1 VEEGDGLCEL
11 DMIAEERPLID
22 DERLRKEDISKEIER
37 IVLLKE
43 VRWRQKSRA
52 LWLREGDQNTK
63 FFNCLANSHRRNNSV
78 ESQVVNGI
86 MTSDSTE

>member
-11 DMIAEERPLID
+11 DMIAEERPLIE

-52 LWLREGDQNTK
+52 LWLREGDKILNFLIVWQIRIEEITRSSPK
-63 FFNCLANSHRRNNSV
+63 L
-78 ESQVVNGI
+78 
-86 MTSDSTE
+86 